1 VSINERWQEIRTGFA
16 LPFWVAN
23 GTELFERLAYYGLSA
38 VLAIYLH
45 ERLGFSE
52 EQTGSL
58 QGIFGFVVWFLPI
71 FGGALA
77 DRLGYRR
84 ILSFAYLVLSVG
96 YFLIGS
102 IGAGWMAPVRSAV
115 PLYWVVLVILMIPA
129 MGPGL
134 VKPVVAGTTAR
145 ASTEAMR
152 SVGFSIYYTI
162 VNIGGALGPLV
173 ASGVRSSLGVERVFY
188 MSALFAFAMFLVTVL
203 FFRELPVPAEHQ
215 VQTVGAAARNMVKVL
230 TNIRV
235 VTFLLLFS
243 GFYIVFWQVYVAL
256 PLYVR
261 GYVDPHL
268 AIDALISIEGFGVI
282 ALTVIVAWLTR
293 RLKPITTMA
302 SGVLITSLSWLLL
315 TVSGSTPFI
324 AATLVGIAIGELT
337 QAPRYYEYVSKL
349 APKGQ
354 EATFIGFAFLPIAV
368 GYLVGG
374 PLGGWL
380 VRYFGTVVHRPSAMW
395 FVVSAIGVLTAGAL
409 WMYDRIFM
417 GKQKAE
423 VSAQ

>member
-1 VSINERWQEIRTGFA
+1 MSLTQRWQEIRTGFA
-16 LPFWVAN
+16 RPFWVAN

-45 ERLGFSE
+45 ERLHFSE

-84 ILSFAYLVLSVG
+84 ILSLAYLVLSVG

-129 MGPGL
+129 LGPGL

-162 VNIGGALGPLV
+162 VNVGGALGPLV
-173 ASGVRSSLGVERVFY
+173 ASGVRGWLGVERVFY
-188 MSALFAFAMFLVTVL
+188 MSALFAFAMFLVTVF

-215 VQTVGAAARNMVKVL
+215 VQTVGAAARNML
-230 TNIRV
+230 RV
-235 VTFLLLFS
+235 VTNLRVLVFLLRF
-243 GFYIVFWQVYVAL
+243 
-256 PLYVR
+256 
-261 GYVDPHL
+261 
-268 AIDALISIEGFGVI
+268 
-282 ALTVIVAWLTR
+282 
-293 RLKPITTMA
+293 
-302 SGVLITSLSWLLL
+302 
-315 TVSGSTPFI
+315 
-324 AATLVGIAIGELT
+324 
-337 QAPRYYEYVSKL
+337 
-349 APKGQ
+349 
-354 EATFIGFAFLPIAV
+354 
-368 GYLVGG
+368 
-374 PLGGWL
+374 
-380 VRYFGTVVHRPSAMW
+380 
-395 FVVSAIGVLTAGAL
+395 
-409 WMYDRIFM
+409 
-417 GKQKAE
+417 
-423 VSAQ
+423 

>member
-1 VSINERWQEIRTGFA
+1 MSVTQRWQEIRTGFA
-16 LPFWVAN
+16 RPFWIAN
-23 GTELFERLAYYGLSA
+23 GTELFERLAYYGLQA

-45 ERLGFSE
+45 ERLKFSE
-52 EQTGSL
+52 EQTGLL
-58 QGIFGFVVWFLPI
+58 QGVFGFVVWFLPI

-77 DRLGYRR
+77 DRLGFRR
-84 ILSFAYLVLSVG
+84 ILSLAYLVLSVG

-102 IGAGWMAPVRSAV
+102 ITSDWLAPVRAAL
-115 PLYWVVLVILMIPA
+115 PLYWVVFVILMIPA
-129 MGPGL
+129 LGPGL

-145 ASTEAMR
+145 GSSEAMR
-152 SVGFSIYYTI
+152 SLGYSIYYTI
-162 VNIGGALGPLV
+162 VNIGGALGPLL
-173 ASGVRSSLGVERVFY
+173 ASGVRSSLGVESVCY
-188 MSALFAFAMFLVTVL
+188 MSALFAFAMFLVTVF

-215 VQTVGAAARNMVKVL
+215 VQTVAAAARNML
-230 TNIRV
+230 RV
-235 VTFLLLFS
+235 VLNLRVLVFLLLFS
-243 GFYIVFWQVYVAL
+243 GFYVVFWQVYVAL

-261 GYVDPHL
+261 GYVDAHSP
-268 AIDALISIEGFGVI
+268 IDALISIEGTGVI
-282 ALTVIVAWLTR
+282 LFTVAVAWLTR

-337 QAPRYYEYVSKL
+337 QAPRYYEYISKL

-354 EATFIGFAFLPIAV
+354 EATFIGFAFLPIAI

-395 FVVSAIGVLTAGAL
+395 FVVTAIGVVTAGSL
-409 WMYDRIFM
+409 WVYDRIF
-417 GKQKAE
+417 KPQEQAE
-423 VSAQ
+423 ARSQ